1 MKTNIRKCLPSYGA
15 HSMRLE
21 IMILPTIIIRNFDLW
36 YVVRKR
42 EIRKCIK
49 ILVGKAGGE
58 DYLGN
63 VSVNGS

>member
-1 MKTNIRKCLPSYGA
+1 
-15 HSMRLE
+15 MRLE